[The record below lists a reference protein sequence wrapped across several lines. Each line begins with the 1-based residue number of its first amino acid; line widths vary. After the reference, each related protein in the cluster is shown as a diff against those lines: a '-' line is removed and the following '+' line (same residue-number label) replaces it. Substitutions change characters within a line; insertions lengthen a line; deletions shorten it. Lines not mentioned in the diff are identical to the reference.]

1 MDAYVKSS
9 IEIDEFT
16 INVMENKKY
25 GHAGKV
31 WEGGLLLSNFLT
43 SQNARKRLKNKVVLE
58 IGSGTG
64 LCGIVAA
71 LCGAKKVYLTDREEA
86 LHVIQMN
93 FEANKQALINCE
105 IVVVP
110 LNWNNINDLANIKD
124 KIDVILGSEIIY
136 HGINYKNIINTID
149 YFSDKNTDILMSYK
163 HRTSSSCD
171 FFNILDDNKIKWSV
185 KVLSKDYLEENEIET
200 VDDTCVF
207 LLKNLIK

>member
-1 MDAYVKSS
+1 LGRWFITIKLSHKS
-9 IEIDEFT
+9 
-16 INVMENKKY
+16 KCK
-25 GHAGKV
+25 
-31 WEGGLLLSNFLT
+31 
-43 SQNARKRLKNKVVLE
+43 KRLKNKVVLE